1 MGRAPLPPAR
11 AAAARV
17 DNKATVCFQRS
28 GYRFVRKG
36 HTMATDRMALV
47 DVLRKG
53 QDPEVDFLKEGVRW
67 LVQELMEAEVS
78 AQIGADRYARSD
90 ERTTQRNGYRKR
102 PWDTRVGTL
111 ELAIPKLR
119 SGSYFPSWL
128 DARKRGE
135 QALIAVVAEA
145 YVQGVS
151 TRKVEALVQTL
162 GITGI
167 SKSEVSRLCAV
178 LDAQVAAFRT
188 RRLDAE
194 YPYIWVDARYE
205 HVREDHR
212 VPAMAVVIAYGVRA
226 DGVREVLGLDI
237 GLTEDVVVWRAFL
250 QGLVAR
256 GVRGVKLVISDAH
269 PGLKQAVKEV
279 FLGAGWQRCRV
290 HFMRNLLARVPK
302 SAQAMVAAT
311 VRTIFDQP
319 DRAAAEAQ
327 LLQVVEALQDRFPA
341 VTQFLLETE
350 GEILTFYDFPP
361 EHHRQ
366 IYSTNPLERLNKE
379 LKRRSAVVGIFP
391 NRPAVLRLFGALLAE
406 QNDEWLVAG
415 HRYMSETSLRKLSMH
430 AGEEDAPAQLEA
442 KTA

>member
-1 MGRAPLPPAR
+1 MTL
-11 AAAARV
+11 
-17 DNKATVCFQRS
+17 
-28 GYRFVRKG
+28 
-36 HTMATDRMALV
+36 M

-53 QDPEVDFLKEGVRW
+53 EDPQADFLHEGVRW

-78 AQIGADRYARSD
+78 AQIGAGRYERTD
-90 ERTTQRNGYRKR
+90 ERTTQRNGYRPR
-102 PWDTRVGTL
+102 PWDTRVGTIN
-111 ELAIPKLR
+111 LAIPKLR

-128 DARKRGE
+128 EARKRGE
-135 QALIAVVAEA
+135 QALISVVAEA

-151 TRKVEALVQTL
+151 TRKVEALVQSL
-162 GITGI
+162 GIAGI
-167 SKSEVSRLCAV
+167 SKSEVSRMVAS
-178 LDAQVAAFRT
+178 LDTQVAAFRT

-194 YPYIWVDARYE
+194 YPYVWIDARYE
-205 HVREDHR
+205 YVREDQR
-212 VPAMAVVIAYGVRA
+212 VQSMAVVIAYGVRG

-237 GLTEDVVVWRAFL
+237 ELAEDVATWRAFL

-319 DRAAAEAQ
+319 DRPAAEAQ
-327 LLQVVEALQDRFPA
+327 LLQVVEALGERFPA
-341 VTQFLLETE
+341 VTQLILEAE

-361 EHHRQ
+361 EHRRQ

-391 NRPAVLRLFGALLAE
+391 NRAAVLRLFGALLAE

-415 HRYMSETSLRKLSMH
+415 HRYMSEVSLRKLFRPS
-430 AGEEDAPAQLEA
+430 EEEMPAQLEA